1 MNDSTVNVM
10 LTLEEHCS
18 FNHCTAFSRI
28 SLGSSN
34 IISGEKRW
42 RKFNFVKVWLDLLLL
57 VIVTK

>member
-1 MNDSTVNVM
+1 MNDPIVNIM
-10 LTLEEHCS
+10 STLEEDCS

-34 IISGEKRW
+34 TISGEKRW

-57 VIVTK
+57 VIVIK